1 MKILFFSRAENPGR
15 FAFHSYYVLQNLK
28 TVRTVSLIFLIFIVA
43 MRIIFSVYDLPG
55 HHIGHIDD
63 FNRAN
68 WLALATT
75 PLFYIASSIILKKFS
90 RTPRVLLVAQSL
102 ALLFALCIVLSTM
115 RASFIS
121 MYNPRNSLVMYML
134 GLIIISVFFTFEYYE
149 TLFIAIIT
157 EATFAILLPHYQHGI
172 NELTLNNL
180 ASLILLV
187 SFYCISRY
195 VFSYR
200 ADNFFKLRA
209 IEEKNLEIETAS
221 IVKDEILGVVAH
233 DLRNPLSIIK
243 SAASLMEMEEGM
255 SEDMYN
261 YIQMI
266 NLSYEKANAIIKD
279 LIETVQ
285 NEYHQEL
292 ELADTNINKFLSGIV
307 TEWTKSK
314 KANVDIRY
322 CDASHSI
329 HANIQ
334 SEKMQRVMDNLIS
347 NALKFSKENSC
358 IEIKLSDSADSVFIS
373 VKDFGIGIP
382 ADYLPHIF
390 ERFPK
395 GRRNGLRGEESIGLG
410 LSIVRQI
417 VKKHNG
423 DIEVE
428 SRENRGTIFTITLP
442 KVTVA
447 KAVVLHPS
455 A

>member
-1 MKILFFSRAENPGR
+1 MKILFFSRAEEPGR
-15 FAFHSYYVLQNLK
+15 FAFYSYYVLQNLK
-28 TVRTVSLIFLIFIVA
+28 TVRTVSLVFLVFILI
-43 MRIIFSVYDLPG
+43 MRIVFTVYDLPG
-55 HHIGHIDD
+55 HHIGHLDD
-63 FNRAN
+63 FNSAN
-68 WLALATT
+68 WLALAIT
-75 PLFYIASSIILKKFS
+75 PLFYIASRIILKKFS
-90 RTPRVLLVAQSL
+90 RTPRMLLVAQIL
-102 ALLFALCIVLSTM
+102 ALLFALYIAFSTM

-134 GLIIISVFFTFEYYE
+134 GLIIISVFFTFEYYQ
-149 TLFIAIIT
+149 TIFIIIVSESVFIT
-157 EATFAILLPHYQHGI
+157 LLPYYQHGI
-172 NELTLNNL
+172 NELALNNL
-180 ASLILLV
+180 ASLLLLV
-187 SFYCISRY
+187 SFYSISRY

-221 IVKDEILGVVAH
+221 ILKDEILGVVAH

-243 SAASLMEMEEGM
+243 SAASLMEMEEGI

-292 ELADTNINKFLSGIV
+292 ELADTNINEFLSTIV
-307 TEWTKSK
+307 DEWTKNK
-314 KANVDIRY
+314 KTNVGIHY
-322 CDASHSI
+322 CDAPHTI
-329 HANIQ
+329 YANIQ
-334 SEKMQRVMDNLIS
+334 GEKMQRVLDNLIS
-347 NALKFSKENSC
+347 NALKFSKEDSY
-358 IEIKLSDSADSVFIS
+358 IEIKLSDSADAVFIS
-373 VKDFGIGIP
+373 VTDFGIGIP
-382 ADYLPHIF
+382 ADCLPHIF

-423 DIEVE
+423 DIKVE
-428 SRENRGTIFTITLP
+428 SQENRGTIFTITLP

-447 KAVVLHPS
+447 KMATL
-455 A
+455 